1 MEELN
6 MRKVGKGS
14 WARAATALLFFH
26 WLFASLSS
34 PAAEPA
40 TTAAASTAKPTSGTP
55 PEDEN
60 VIPAPKL
67 PDPEG
72 AKKLPEPD
80 QVWVDA
86 KRHQVLVDGYVSL
99 REGYLEMFACLEGTK
114 EHESVLAA
122 RTKAKTV
129 HAALLVIGA
138 VPGTPVQFRP
148 KFRPP
153 TGTEIDLEVRWL
165 DDEGKWMS
173 AKAQDWV
180 REAKSK
186 KPMKQPWVFAGSTFS
201 KDPTSGREFYMA
213 EGGDFICVSNFT
225 SAMLDVPMESS
236 DSNEGLLFE
245 ANPEKIPILGTPVR
259 LVLTPKLEKRKGVNA
274 GSEAK
279 TASDKPAK

>member
-1 MEELN
+1 MEEVN
-6 MRKVGKGS
+6 MQEVGKS
-14 WARAATALLFFH
+14 LWARAALALVFVHGLIAP
-26 WLFASLSS
+26 LMS

-40 TTAAASTAKPTSGTP
+40 TTAAKPAATPTVGTP

-67 PDPEG
+67 PDPED
-72 AKKLPEPD
+72 AKKVPGPD

-86 KRHQVLVDGYVSL
+86 KKRQVLVDGYVSL

-114 EHESVLAA
+114 EHESVVAV
-122 RTKAKTV
+122 RTRAKTV

-138 VPGTPVQFRP
+138 VPGAPVQFRP

-153 TGTEIDLEVRWL
+153 TGAEIDVEVRWL
-165 DDEGKWMS
+165 DDKGKWKS

-180 REAKSK
+180 RQGKSK

-201 KDPTSGREFYMA
+201 KDPTSGKEFYMA

-259 LVLTPKLEKRKGVNA
+259 LALTPKLEKGK
-274 GSEAK
+274 EAK
-279 TASDKPAK
+279 TASDRPAKLNGLE